1 MIPIEIKVFDFFDD
15 QITAAIDGDPLFGVQ
30 LHDTVYQT
38 IKRNGSRVTDR
49 VIRISEAE
57 SEMVPCGLDW
67 EEKDAHLILVL
78 AARIQGSDKTE
89 RQEALTDV
97 VNLFRVVAD
106 LFDNDRTL
114 GDRVHDLQAD
124 KASRGYDVFDGDP
137 YAVVNIPLL
146 INPW

>member
-1 MIPIEIKVFDFFDD
+1 MIPIEIKVFDFFDELV
-15 QITAAIDGDPLFGVQ
+15 TAAVSGDPLFGVQ

-38 IKRNGSRVTDR
+38 ITKTGSRVTDR
-49 VIRISEAE
+49 VIRISEVD

-78 AARIQGSDKTE
+78 AARIQGADKTE
-89 RQEALTDV
+89 RQDALSDV
-97 VNLFRVVAD
+97 VNLFQVVAE
-106 LFDNDRTL
+106 LIDNDRTL
-114 GDRVHDLQAD
+114 GDRVHDLQAE